1 MPESTAMA
9 QGTGDAIRVH
19 PTALVYHFTL
29 PHTIDFLPEV
39 TESLGMRVNLKDTGK
54 NVFETFGDYIKGD
67 LKWEHIDNDEQRRMN
82 DWLTAWIVLSTSW
95 PYIPILG
102 IYSGFKLGADM
113 VKGDESQK
121 WMAGILSLL
130 LTAPFNVIM
139 GMYEAANFTSARIR
153 EQGLDKAF
161 LEMADKIPTT
171 LSAGMSEEDKK
182 YPVNTFADGAT
193 KAVTNVM
200 MAPFLP
206 LMGTYRVTC
215 TIGDLTHRD
224 RRIQFISML
233 LGAPILATIGL
244 PYFALVQSGDVAR
257 KIATEGKLVN
267 WVSKFLGDAGD
278 AVKSIGKQ

>member
-9 QGTGDAIRVH
+9 QSTGDAIRVL

-29 PHTIDFLPEV
+29 PHFIDFLPEV

-67 LKWEHIDNDEQRRMN
+67 LKWEHIDDDEQRRMN
-82 DWLTAWIVLSTSW
+82 DWLTAWIVLNTSW

-102 IYSGFKLGADM
+102 IYKGFKMGSDM

-121 WMAGILSLL
+121 WMGGILSLL

-139 GMYEAANFTSARIR
+139 GLYEAANFTSARIR

-161 LEMADKIPTT
+161 LEMYNKIPQT
-171 LSAGMSEEDKK
+171 LSAGMSDDDKK

-200 MAPFLP
+200 MTPFLP
-206 LMGTYRVTC
+206 LMGTYRATAY
-215 TIGDLTHRD
+215 ISDMTHRD
-224 RRIQFISML
+224 RNVQFLTML
-233 LGAPILATIGL
+233 LGAPIMATIGL
-244 PYFALVQSGDVAR
+244 PYFALAQSGDVAR
-257 KIATEGKLVN
+257 KIATESYLTN

-278 AVKSIGKQ
+278 AIKSVGKA